1 MSDWLSRWFDAVE
14 VDATVDI
21 IDPPPPRRLACGVAC
36 MFGQSGVFLRRHA
49 LLYCHGRE
57 DVDHLGNGTEW
68 RAVRREATHVKVSNP
83 LFCRTAEQ
91 MNLTSSVI

>member
-1 MSDWLSRWFDAVE
+1 MVLH
-14 VDATVDI
+14 
-21 IDPPPPRRLACGVAC
+21 ACL
-36 MFGQSGVFLRRHA
+36 GQSGVFLPLHA
-49 LLYCHGRE
+49 HCHGPK

>member
-1 MSDWLSRWFDAVE
+1 MLHACWVNQVCFCAV
-14 VDATVDI
+14 T
-21 IDPPPPRRLACGVAC
+21 P
-36 MFGQSGVFLRRHA
+36 H
-49 LLYCHGRE
+49 CHGPK